1 EQLGAASF
9 FRFLRPS
16 WLAVLADRAIVT
28 KAPRGSTIT
37 TEGSVS
43 DALYMIVSGEITV
56 SEGALGAGR
65 DAGAKANANQRRD
78 LVGRERAGTVFGVGP
93 LTTQAEVHT
102 RESLSDVVLLHWDR
116 AVLGEIFEREPGL
129 ERQLKTRIS
138 LRTRHR
144 ELVDAL
150 RRSILMR

>member
-1 EQLGAASF
+1 MSRTMSNNSHSGGAPQNGAPGRASISQLESSSF

-16 WLAVLADRAIVT
+16 WIALLADRAIVT

-65 DAGAKANANQRRD
+65 DAGAKASANQ
-78 LVGRERAGTVFGVGP
+78 
-93 LTTQAEVHT
+93 
-102 RESLSDVVLLHWDR
+102 
-116 AVLGEIFEREPGL
+116 
-129 ERQLKTRIS
+129 
-138 LRTRHR
+138 
-144 ELVDAL
+144 
-150 RRSILMR
+150 